1 MYAHT
6 RGDIDMQI
14 VELLLSKAQTLKVG
28 EVSLIDGKKSM
39 CINVDGYFG
48 GGQGPVWATEG
59 TKIVF
64 TTRNHCSLMEGICTT
79 VYPDCLNVTI
89 ELTKA
94 NTWGKFLTGT
104 RIRLHS
110 SSIHRYHLATS
121 DTEILLESSRRHA
134 AEIFNKKAFQNI
146 SLKEIHEAIESEH
159 HLKVKD
165 RIGKVNYQYLQDVIG
180 LYLRI
185 SKKIGAKDVGGNRS
199 QIDQLINR
207 LHDRINE
214 FKAD

>member
-1 MYAHT
+1 MQ
-6 RGDIDMQI
+6 GDVDMQI
-14 VELLLSKAQTLKVG
+14 VELLLSKVQPLKVG
-28 EVSLIDGKKSM
+28 EVTLIDGKKSM

-59 TKIVF
+59 TKVVF
-64 TTRNHCSLMEGICTT
+64 TTRNNCSLMEGICTK

-94 NTWGKFLTGT
+94 NSWGRYVTGT
-104 RIRLHS
+104 KVRLHT
-110 SSIHRYHLATS
+110 SSIYRYHLATS
-121 DTEILLESSRRHA
+121 DTEILLQSSRRHA

-159 HLKVKD
+159 HQKVRD
-165 RIGKVNYQYLQDVIG
+165 RIGKAHYQYIHDVIG

-185 SKKIGAKDVGGNRS
+185 SKKVGANDAGGNRS
-199 QIDQLINR
+199 QIDQLISR
-207 LHDRINE
+207 LHDRVNE

>member
-14 VELLLSKAQTLKVG
+14 VELLLLKAQTLKVG

-64 TTRNHCSLMEGICTT
+64 TTRNHCSLMEGICTK

-104 RIRLHS
+104 RVRLHT

-121 DTEILLESSRRHA
+121 DTEILMESSRRHA
-134 AEIFNKKAFQNI
+134 AEVFNKKAFHNI

-185 SKKIGAKDVGGNRS
+185 SKKVGAKDVGGNRS

>member
-1 MYAHT
+1 
-6 RGDIDMQI
+6 MQI
-14 VELLLSKAQTLKVG
+14 VELILSKAQTLKVG

-64 TTRNHCSLMEGICTT
+64 TTINHCSLVEGICTK

-94 NTWGKFLTGT
+94 NTWGKYVTGT
-104 RIRLHS
+104 KVRLHI
-110 SSIHRYHLATS
+110 SSIYRYHLATS
-121 DTEILLESSRRHA
+121 DTELLLESSRKHA
-134 AEIFNKKAFQNI
+134 AEVFNKKAFQNI

-159 HLKVKD
+159 HQKVKD
-165 RIGKVNYQYLQDVIG
+165 RIGKAHYQYIHDVIG

-185 SKKIGAKDVGGNRS
+185 SKKVGAKDVGGNRS
-199 QIDQLINR
+199 QVSQLISR
-207 LHDRINE
+207 LHDRVNE

>member
-1 MYAHT
+1 
-6 RGDIDMQI
+6 
-14 VELLLSKAQTLKVG
+14 
-28 EVSLIDGKKSM
+28 
-39 CINVDGYFG
+39 
-48 GGQGPVWATEG
+48 
-59 TKIVF
+59 
-64 TTRNHCSLMEGICTT
+64 MEGICTK

-94 NTWGKFLTGT
+94 HSWGKYSTGT
-104 RIRLHS
+104 KVRLHTS
-110 SSIHRYHLATS
+110 SFHRYHLATS

-159 HLKVKD
+159 HQKVRD
-165 RIGKVNYQYLQDVIG
+165 RIGKAHYQYLQDVIA

-185 SKKIGAKDVGGNRS
+185 SKKVGANDVGGNRS
-199 QIDQLINR
+199 QVSQLISR
-207 LHDRINE
+207 LHDRVNE

>member
-104 RIRLHS
+104 RVRLHS
-110 SSIHRYHLATS
+110 SSLHRYHLATS
-121 DTEILLESSRRHA
+121 DTEILMESSRRHA
-134 AEIFNKKAFQNI
+134 AEVFNKKAFQNI

-185 SKKIGAKDVGGNRS
+185 SKKVGAKDVGGNRS

>member
-1 MYAHT
+1 
-6 RGDIDMQI
+6 MQI
-14 VELLLSKAQTLKVG
+14 VELLLSKAQPLKVG
-28 EVSLIDGKKSM
+28 EVSLVDGKKSM

-64 TTRNHCSLMEGICTT
+64 TTHNHCSLAEGICSK
-79 VYPDCLNVTI
+79 VYPDSLNLTI

-94 NTWGKFLTGT
+94 NTWGKFVTGT
-104 RIRLHS
+104 KVRLHI

-121 DTEILLESSRRHA
+121 DTEILLESSRRLA
-134 AEIFNKKAFQNI
+134 AEIFNKKAFRNI
-146 SLKEIHEAIESEH
+146 SLKEIHEAVESEH
-159 HLKVKD
+159 HQKVRE
-165 RIGKVNYQYLQDVIG
+165 RIGKAHYQYIYDVIG

-185 SKKIGAKDVGGNRS
+185 SKKVGANDAGGNRS
-199 QIDQLINR
+199 QIDQLISR
-207 LHDRINE
+207 LHDRVNE

>member
-1 MYAHT
+1 
-6 RGDIDMQI
+6 MQI
-14 VELLLSKAQTLKVG
+14 VELLLSKTQPLKVG
-28 EVSLIDGKKSM
+28 EVLLINGRKAM

-64 TTRNHCSLMEGICTT
+64 TTLNHCSLVEGICTK
-79 VYPDCLNVTI
+79 VYPDSLNLTI

-94 NTWGKFLTGT
+94 NTWGRYVTGT
-104 RIRLHS
+104 KVRLHI
-110 SSIHRYHLATS
+110 SSIYRYHLATS

-134 AEIFNKKAFQNI
+134 AEVFNKKAFQNI

-159 HLKVKD
+159 HRKVRN
-165 RIGKVNYQYLQDVIG
+165 RIGKAHYQYIHDVIG

-185 SKKIGAKDVGGNRS
+185 SKKLGANDAGGNRS

-207 LHDRINE
+207 LHDRVNE

>member
-1 MYAHT
+1 
-6 RGDIDMQI
+6 MQI

-28 EVSLIDGKKSM
+28 EVTLIDGKKSM

-94 NTWGKFLTGT
+94 NTWGKYVTGT
-104 RIRLHS
+104 RVRLHT
-110 SSIHRYHLATS
+110 SSIQRYHLATT
-121 DTEILLESSRRHA
+121 DTEILMESSRRHA
-134 AEIFNKKAFQNI
+134 AEVFNKKAFQNI

-185 SKKIGAKDVGGNRS
+185 SKKVGAKDVGGNRS

>member
-1 MYAHT
+1 
-6 RGDIDMQI
+6 MQI
-14 VELLLSKAQTLKVG
+14 VELLLLKAQTLKVG

-64 TTRNHCSLMEGICTT
+64 TTRNHCSLMEGICTK

-104 RIRLHS
+104 RVRLHT

-121 DTEILLESSRRHA
+121 DTEILMESSRRHA
-134 AEIFNKKAFQNI
+134 AEVFNKKAFHNI

-185 SKKIGAKDVGGNRS
+185 SKKVGAKDVGGNRS

>member
-1 MYAHT
+1 
-6 RGDIDMQI
+6 MQI

-64 TTRNHCSLMEGICTT
+64 TTRNHCSLMQGICTT

-94 NTWGKFLTGT
+94 NTWGKYVTGT
-104 RIRLHS
+104 RVRLHT
-110 SSIHRYHLATS
+110 SSINRYHLATS

-185 SKKIGAKDVGGNRS
+185 SKKVGAKDVGGNRS

-207 LHDRINE
+207 LDDRINE

>member
-1 MYAHT
+1 
-6 RGDIDMQI
+6 MQI
-14 VELLLSKAQTLKVG
+14 VELLLLKAQTLKVG

-104 RIRLHS
+104 RVRLHT

-121 DTEILLESSRRHA
+121 DTEILMESSRRHA
-134 AEIFNKKAFQNI
+134 AEVFNKKAFHNI

-185 SKKIGAKDVGGNRS
+185 SKKVGAKDVGGNRS

>member
-1 MYAHT
+1 
-6 RGDIDMQI
+6 MQI

-64 TTRNHCSLMEGICTT
+64 TTRNHCSLMQGICTT

-104 RIRLHS
+104 RVRLHT

-121 DTEILLESSRRHA
+121 ETEILMESSRRHA
-134 AEIFNKKAFQNI
+134 AEVFNKKAFQNI

-165 RIGKVNYQYLQDVIG
+165 RIGKAHYQYIHDVIG

-185 SKKIGAKDVGGNRS
+185 SKKVGAKDVGGNRS

>member
-1 MYAHT
+1 MK
-6 RGDIDMQI
+6 II
-14 VELLLSKAQTLKVG
+14 ELLLSKAQPLKVG

-59 TKIVF
+59 TKIHF
-64 TTRNHCSLMEGICTT
+64 TTHNHCELMEGICTK

-94 NTWGKFLTGT
+94 NTWGKYVTGT
-104 RIRLHS
+104 KVRLHT
-110 SSIHRYHLATS
+110 SSIHRYHIATS
-121 DTEILLESSRRHA
+121 NTEILLESSRRLA

-159 HLKVKD
+159 HQKVRD
-165 RIGKVNYQYLQDVIG
+165 RIGKAHYQYLQDVIA

-185 SKKIGAKDVGGNRS
+185 SKKVGAKDVGGNRS
-199 QIDQLINR
+199 QVSQLISR
-207 LHDRINE
+207 LHDRVNE

>member
-1 MYAHT
+1 
-6 RGDIDMQI
+6 MQI
-14 VELLLSKAQTLKVG
+14 VELLLSKVQPLKVG
-28 EVSLIDGKKSM
+28 EVTLTDGKKSM

-59 TKIVF
+59 TKVVF
-64 TTRNHCSLMEGICTT
+64 TTRNNCSLMEGICTK

-94 NTWGKFLTGT
+94 NTWGKYVTGT
-104 RIRLHS
+104 KVRLHI

-121 DTEILLESSRRHA
+121 DTEILLESSRRLA
-134 AEIFNKKAFQNI
+134 AEIFNKKAFHNI

-159 HLKVKD
+159 HQKVRD
-165 RIGKVNYQYLQDVIG
+165 RIGKAHYQYIQDVVG

-185 SKKIGAKDVGGNRS
+185 SKKVGAKDVGGNRS
-199 QIDQLINR
+199 LIDQLIRR
-207 LHDRINE
+207 LHDRVNE

>member
-1 MYAHT
+1 
-6 RGDIDMQI
+6 MQI

-48 GGQGPVWATEG
+48 GGQGSVWATEG

-64 TTRNHCSLMEGICTT
+64 TTRNHCSLMQGICTT

-104 RIRLHS
+104 RVRLHTS
-110 SSIHRYHLATS
+110 FIHRYHLATS
-121 DTEILLESSRRHA
+121 DTEILMESSRRHA
-134 AEIFNKKAFQNI
+134 AEVFNKKAFQNI

-185 SKKIGAKDVGGNRS
+185 SKKVGAKDVGGNRS

>member
-1 MYAHT
+1 MK
-6 RGDIDMQI
+6 II
-14 VELLLSKAQTLKVG
+14 ELLLSKAQPLKVG

-59 TKIVF
+59 TKILF
-64 TTRNHCSLMEGICTT
+64 TTHNHFSLMEGICAK

-94 NTWGKFLTGT
+94 NTWGKYVTGT
-104 RIRLHS
+104 KVRLHT
-110 SSIHRYHLATS
+110 SSIHRYHIATS
-121 DTEILLESSRRHA
+121 NTEILLESSRRLA

-159 HLKVKD
+159 HQKVRE
-165 RIGKVNYQYLQDVIG
+165 RIGKAHYQYIHDVIG
-180 LYLRI
+180 LYLLI
-185 SKKIGAKDVGGNRS
+185 SNKVGANDVGGNRS
-199 QIDQLINR
+199 QVDQLISR
-207 LHDRINE
+207 LHDRVNE
-214 FKAD
+214 F

>member
-1 MYAHT
+1 
-6 RGDIDMQI
+6 MQI
-14 VELLLSKAQTLKVG
+14 VELLLSKAQPLKVG

-59 TKIVF
+59 TKILF
-64 TTRNHCSLMEGICTT
+64 TTHNHCSLMEGICTK

-94 NTWGKFLTGT
+94 HSWGKYSTGT
-104 RIRLHS
+104 KVRLHTS
-110 SSIHRYHLATS
+110 SFHRYHLATN

-134 AEIFNKKAFQNI
+134 AEVFNKKAFQNI

-159 HLKVKD
+159 HQKVRD
-165 RIGKVNYQYLQDVIG
+165 RIGKAHYQYIHDVIG

-185 SKKIGAKDVGGNRS
+185 CKKVGANDAGGNRS
-199 QIDQLINR
+199 QIDQLISR
-207 LHDRINE
+207 LHDRVNE

>member
-14 VELLLSKAQTLKVG
+14 VELLLSKAQTQKVG
-28 EVSLIDGKKSM
+28 EVSLIDGQKSM

-94 NTWGKFLTGT
+94 NTWGKYVTGT
-104 RIRLHS
+104 RVRLHT

-185 SKKIGAKDVGGNRS
+185 SKKVGAKDVGGNRS

-207 LHDRINE
+207 LNDRINE

>member
-104 RIRLHS
+104 SVRLHS

-121 DTEILLESSRRHA
+121 DTEILMESSRRHA
-134 AEIFNKKAFQNI
+134 AEVFNKKAFQNI

-185 SKKIGAKDVGGNRS
+185 SKKVGAKDVGGNRS